1 MPDKKEHKYKKG
13 DLVRSVWDGD
23 FGIVIKPTD
32 RADPPISHRCY
43 LVHWSDGTRSLYAS
57 EGDLAT
63 SKEYKKL
70 QELPFQVRKMYKRGD
85 LVQHDIFT
93 DMRGVV
99 VEVVVDP
106 ELGTRFRVF
115 WADGHESIE
124 TRDICLV
131 GENK

>member
-1 MPDKKEHKYKKG
+1 
-13 DLVRSVWDGD
+13 
-23 FGIVIKPTD
+23 
-32 RADPPISHRCY
+32 
-43 LVHWSDGTRSLYAS
+43 
-57 EGDLAT
+57 
-63 SKEYKKL
+63 
-70 QELPFQVRKMYKRGD
+70 MYKRGD